1 MIHDRWQL
9 LPNNLVVHPLFLSNV
24 KLKYCGLI
32 LQVKAH
38 YFQSS
43 EVVLHFKIVCSTLN
57 HLFCVPYIETKK
69 EGRKCESQMS
79 QSTLTIHLQVP
90 LQYP

>member
-1 MIHDRWQL
+1 MIHNRWWL
-9 LPNNLVVHPLFLSNV
+9 LHNNLVVHPLFLSNV
-24 KLKYCGLI
+24 KLKYCGII

-57 HLFCVPYIETKK
+57 HLFCVV
-69 EGRKCESQMS
+69 SNMM
-79 QSTLTIHLQVP
+79 
-90 LQYP
+90 